1 MRPRTKPRRLEYVR
15 RRAYELAR
23 SGLFSSY
30 QVIEWELRFEEDLL
44 EARDVLDDERTRDE
58 LDRLCKEAKQQSGNA

>member
-1 MRPRTKPRRLEYVR
+1 MRPRTKPRRREYVR

-30 QVIEWELRFEEDLL
+30 QAIEWELRFEEDIP
-44 EARDVLDDERTRDE
+44 EARDMLDERTRDE
-58 LDRLCKEAKQQSGNA
+58 LDRLCKETKQQSGNA